1 MGIEIPSDVLDALEE
16 RVADVEKTTSAEVV
30 VVIAGRS
37 GHYRD
42 AALATGAAIAVL
54 TLILMIYLPVDIP
67 ASLVAPLSVLAGLL
81 GLALGHR
88 VPRLQR
94 WFTMAE
100 RRAAQVEDG
109 AKVAFVDEAV
119 SATRERTGVLVYFSM
134 LEDRVEV
141 RTDHG
146 VDAHIPRGA
155 WNALVVDAVAA
166 AGPGQWQRTVEEVLD
181 RAKPL
186 LAEHLPAGED
196 NPDQI
201 PNRPRVLP

>member
-1 MGIEIPSDVLDALEE
+1 MGIEIPSDVLDVLEE
-16 RVADVEKTTSAEVV
+16 RVAGVEKTTSAEVV

-88 VPRLQR
+88 VPTLQR

-100 RRAAQVEDG
+100 RRAVQVEDG

-119 SATRERTGVLVYFSM
+119 SATRERTGVLIYFSM
-134 LEDRVEV
+134 LEDLVEV